1 MPFALSQ
8 WFRRNQ
14 LTDPQKT
21 VLAALLEGWTLKSH
35 RTLDG
40 QKMYRLHALTGEIV
54 EVEDG
59 VVGNLAAAKLL
70 QSNQK
75 FPAATYLLT
84 QKGQIAALRFR
95 ESAKG

>member
-1 MPFALSQ
+1 MPFTLSR
-8 WFRRNQ
+8 WFRRNR

-21 VLAALLEGWTLKSH
+21 VLRALLEGWTLKSH

-40 QKMYRLHALTGEIV
+40 QKAYRLHALAGEVV
-54 EVEDG
+54 EVADSTVEG
-59 VVGNLAAAKLL
+59 LAAAKLL

-84 QKGQIAALRFR
+84 DKGRLFAMRFR
-95 ESAKG
+95 ESARR